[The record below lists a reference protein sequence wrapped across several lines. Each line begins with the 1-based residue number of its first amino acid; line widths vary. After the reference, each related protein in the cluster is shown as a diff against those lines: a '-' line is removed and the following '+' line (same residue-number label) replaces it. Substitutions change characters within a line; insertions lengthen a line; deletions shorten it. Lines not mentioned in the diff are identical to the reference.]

1 MATHR
6 RSRYPTHT
14 RSRRCFRSRWPRGH
28 LAQCAARRYRRYGR
42 VCCCCRRLVSR
53 CLRFY
58 NLRFIGRGKKL
69 VVSIAFAVGR
79 QTHAALATAE
89 FCVRTTPSS
98 LGLQARPACSAN
110 VQSVHQFHAT
120 PAICMRRAAPL
131 SSLRASQAQSRDARR
146 ETRTLRKRR
155 VKSSCFVWKDLS
167 KRLAQHIMLSR
178 TPEASSRNR

>member
-1 MATHR
+1 M
-6 RSRYPTHT
+6 
-14 RSRRCFRSRWPRGH
+14 
-28 LAQCAARRYRRYGR
+28 
-42 VCCCCRRLVSR
+42 
-53 CLRFY
+53 
-58 NLRFIGRGKKL
+58 
-69 VVSIAFAVGR
+69 SIAFAVGR

-110 VQSVHQFHAT
+110 VQSVHEFHAT

-155 VKSSCFVWKDLS
+155 VKSTYLLTSLLS
-167 KRLAQHIMLSR
+167 HSRGTPLSHPHCPVGQLRSRVVGPEYVGHRWWGQGGGKVGRGRGGGVLLLYSPGGLPVGIPVSSPFPVLLLLAPASLLS
-178 TPEASSRNR
+178 T

>member
-1 MATHR
+1 M
-6 RSRYPTHT
+6 
-14 RSRRCFRSRWPRGH
+14 
-28 LAQCAARRYRRYGR
+28 
-42 VCCCCRRLVSR
+42 
-53 CLRFY
+53 
-58 NLRFIGRGKKL
+58 
-69 VVSIAFAVGR
+69 SIAFAVGR

-167 KRLAQHIMLSR
+167 KRLAQHNVIQNARGFLTKQVMRCRARLTAPLGRAQPPLST
-178 TPEASSRNR
+178 TPYWSRRRRFEGNELRNPQPSCDRENDFLDGNSVEHRDCAV

>member
-1 MATHR
+1 MLRAA
-6 RSRYPTHT
+6 RSRLYYQGSTGYLALVHESLSVEAEGARPCTT
-14 RSRRCFRSRWPRGH
+14 WVVQAISRPSPLSF
-28 LAQCAARRYRRYGR
+28 
-42 VCCCCRRLVSR
+42 
-53 CLRFY
+53 
-58 NLRFIGRGKKL
+58 
-69 VVSIAFAVGR
+69 
-79 QTHAALATAE
+79 HAALATAE
-89 FCVRTTPSS
+89 VCVRTTPSS

-110 VQSVHQFHAT
+110 VQSVHGFHAT

-167 KRLAQHIMLSR
+167 KRLWQHIMLSR